1 VYIASRTA
9 TKVEE
14 AIKALVEEQ
23 PALSP
28 LLHHL
33 QLDLASLKSC
43 DAAATT
49 FKTKE
54 TRLDGIV
61 ANAGIM
67 AVPYELTEDG
77 VETQFQTNHLGHWL
91 FALKLRD
98 LMAKTGEARGSP
110 ARLVNLSSFAHN
122 FVSPSPSLD
131 PRTVN
136 TSWEQILTPSMTQ
149 ITVYPFA
156 KPEFD
161 SLTKVNRSFDPLG
174 ESQISSA
181 TTRRHTTDHCTR
193 RIHPILTGQALCDP
207 LLPRVEQAV
216 EPSRPF
222 ALCSPWIRREY
233 YIVLS

>member
-1 VYIASRTA
+1 MYIASRTA

-14 AIKALVEEQ
+14 AIKALIQEQ

-43 DAAATT
+43 ATASKT
-49 FKTKE
+49 FESQE

-122 FVSPSPSLD
+122 FVSS
-131 PRTVN
+131 V
-136 TSWEQILTPSMTQ
+136 
-149 ITVYPFA
+149 
-156 KPEFD
+156 
-161 SLTKVNRSFDPLG
+161 
-174 ESQISSA
+174 
-181 TTRRHTTDHCTR
+181 
-193 RIHPILTGQALCDP
+193 
-207 LLPRVEQAV
+207 LLSGSIRQFVVE
-216 EPSRPF
+216 
-222 ALCSPWIRREY
+222 
-233 YIVLS
+233 